1 MPVAELASRDY
12 ERMLDLAVAVMDSR
26 NVDRTWSL
34 VADEL
39 VRSLHGTTCVL
50 SRSHRFV
57 SRVIV
62 LDEVEVWT
70 PWFRGVLPP
79 EAEERSRMPLH
90 PLVRHYAETGD
101 TEPRTVSDLLDDRT
115 WRSTETFGALR
126 DTSGTTRHI
135 ALPLHDLSGA
145 NRGFVLGRSGM
156 DFTDRE
162 RAFVRR
168 LQPLLRRVDG
178 HVRQLKRWQDKAIDG
193 PERAAELKLTNR
205 EITVLSLLAAGL
217 TAGGIANRLGA
228 SPRTVHKHLEN
239 IYRKLGTSDRLTTVL
254 RAQRF
259 GLLPS

>member
-1 MPVAELASRDY
+1 MADLASRDY
-12 ERMLDLAVAVMDSR
+12 ERMLDLAVTVMDSR
-26 NVDRTWSL
+26 NVDRAWTL

-57 SRVIV
+57 RNVIV

-70 PWFRGVLPP
+70 PWYRGVLPP
-79 EAEERSRMPLH
+79 EAEEQRRMPVH
-90 PLVRHYAETGD
+90 PLVRHYALTGD
-101 TEPRTVSDLLDDRT
+101 DEPRTVSDLLDDRT
-115 WRSTETFGALR
+115 WRSTETFGSLR
-126 DTSGTTRHI
+126 ETSGVTRHI

-145 NRGFVLGRSGM
+145 NRGFVLGRAGM

-178 HVRQLKRWQDKAIDG
+178 HVRQLKRWQDKATEGLD
-193 PERAAELKLTNR
+193 RAAELKLTNR

-254 RAQRF
+254 RAQRC

>member
-1 MPVAELASRDY
+1 VADLASRDY
-12 ERMLDLAVAVMDSR
+12 ERLLDLTVAVMDSR
-26 NVDRTWSL
+26 NVDSAWSL

-39 VRSLHGTTCVL
+39 IRSLHGVTCVL
-50 SRSHRFV
+50 SRSHRFL
-57 SRVIV
+57 RGTIV

-70 PWFRGVLPP
+70 PWYRGVLPLDAP
-79 EAEERSRMPLH
+79 EHGRMTTH

-101 TEPRTVSDLLDDRT
+101 DRPLTVSDLLDDRT
-115 WRSTETFGALR
+115 WQSTEAFGLLR
-126 DTSGTTRHI
+126 QTSGATRHI

-145 NRGFVLGRSGM
+145 NRGFVLGRAGM

-168 LQPLLRRVDG
+168 LQPLLRRLDG
-178 HVRQLKRWQDKAIDG
+178 HVRQLKRWQDKAMADG
-193 PERAAELKLTNR
+193 ADRAAELRLTNR

-217 TAGGIANRLGA
+217 TAGGIASRLGA

>member
-1 MPVAELASRDY
+1 MADLASRDY
-12 ERMLDLAVAVMDSR
+12 ERMLDLAVTVMDSH
-26 NVDRTWSL
+26 NVDRAWTL

-39 VRSLHGTTCVL
+39 IRSLHGTTCVL

-57 SRVIV
+57 RNVIV

-70 PWFRGVLPP
+70 PWHRGVLPP
-79 EAEERSRMPLH
+79 EAEEQRRMPLH
-90 PLVRHYAETGD
+90 PLVLHYALTGD
-101 TEPRTVSDLLDDRT
+101 AEPRTVSDLLDDRT

-126 DTSGTTRHI
+126 ETSGVTRHI
-135 ALPLHDLSGA
+135 ALPLHDLAGA
-145 NRGFVLGRSGM
+145 NRGFVLGRAGL
-156 DFTDRE
+156 DFTHRE

-168 LQPLLRRVDG
+168 LQPLLRRLDG
-178 HVRQLKRWQDKAIDG
+178 HVRQLKRWQDKASDG
-193 PERAAELKLTNR
+193 ADRAAELKLTNR

-254 RAQRF
+254 RAQKA